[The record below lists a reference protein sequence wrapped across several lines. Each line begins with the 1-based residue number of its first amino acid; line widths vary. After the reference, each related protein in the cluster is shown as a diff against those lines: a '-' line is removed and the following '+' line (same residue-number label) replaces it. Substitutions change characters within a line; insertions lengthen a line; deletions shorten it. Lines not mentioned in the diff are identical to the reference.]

1 MRKILSILILSFF
14 LNFDAH
20 SQKYSVGQQIHK
32 DFELM
37 LKAKKNHLLDIDKY
51 ISGNK
56 TINND
61 KEITKQ
67 LKQLGDLYK
76 SGVLSKEEFEKAK
89 KKILN

>member
-1 MRKILSILILSFF
+1 MDEFISIS
-14 LNFDAH
+14 
-20 SQKYSVGQQIHK
+20 SQFHK
-32 DFELM
+32 EFESM

-51 ISGNK
+51 ISENK
-56 TINND
+56 KKNTD